1 MSEKKYTIL
10 TPRLGIRNWQD
21 SDLDPMS
28 ALNQDEK
35 VMEFFP
41 ATPTRDQTENFIRRM
56 QTQFEKTG
64 YCYYAVDR
72 LDTGEFI
79 GFIGL
84 MYQDYE
90 SIFTPAVDI
99 GWRLNQASWGN
110 GFATEGAKACLAY
123 GFETLGLQE
132 IYSVASVTNTK
143 SERVMQKIGMEKID
157 TFDHPKLLEVE
168 TLKTCVLYRKR
179 KEV

>member
-1 MSEKKYTIL
+1 MSKKKYTIS

-21 SDLDPMS
+21 SDIVPMA

-41 ATPTRDQTENFIRRM
+41 STQSLDRTENFIRRM
-56 QTQFEKTG
+56 QAQFDKTG

-72 LDTGEFI
+72 LDTGTFI
-79 GFIGL
+79 GFIGM

-99 GWRLNQASWGN
+99 GWRLNRASWGN
-110 GFATEGAKACLAY
+110 GFATEGAKACLTY
-123 GFETLGLQE
+123 GFETLGLKE
-132 IYSVASVTNTK
+132 IYSVASVINVK
-143 SERVMQKIGMEKID
+143 SERVMQKIGMEQID
-157 TFDHPKLLEVE
+157 TFDHPKLLDFDH
-168 TLKTCVLYRKR
+168 LKTCVLYRKR
-179 KEV
+179 KED